1 LKHTP
6 LSDLDIS
13 PFRQIVKNIFRAAR
27 DSLCPQVLVYGN
39 DFKLGNLVDAMKRT
53 LLTTGFI
60 VSLALNL
67 GVGAAI
73 GWELWL
79 RHSFRAGK
87 PGPELSLS
95 PEELTLVKARF
106 SADRQ
111 MKRQQM
117 LQKRA
122 ELLDLVTRHTQD
134 TSPCQQTL
142 DEYLALSSEMDRER
156 FASISQVMAGLS
168 TEKRQILLL
177 HLKERISRAKARGP
191 GWSTQG
197 ASGYG
202 WTSPA
207 HQLRRSND
215 SPARE

>member
-1 LKHTP
+1 
-6 LSDLDIS
+6 
-13 PFRQIVKNIFRAAR
+13 VAR
-27 DSLCPQVLVYGN
+27 DSFFPQVLVYVSQITLEN
-39 DFKLGNLVDAMKRT
+39 HLDAMKKFF
-53 LLTTGFI
+53 LTAGFI

-111 MKRQQM
+111 MKRHQM

-156 FASISQVMAGLS
+156 FASIGQVMAGLS

-177 HLKERISRAKARGP
+177 YLKERISRAKGRGP
-191 GWSTQG
+191 GWSAQG
-197 ASGYG
+197 ASGCG